1 MRRRRPRR
9 RRSPRCTTCL
19 RRGSYEIVNAE
30 SGLCAD
36 ISGGST
42 AVGVEVIQWTCHGG
56 TYSVASV
63 RSGLLLT
70 TASTT
75 AGSLVTQQPDTGSSL
90 QRWTMS

>member
-1 MRRRRPRR
+1 M
-9 RRSPRCTTCL
+9 
-19 RRGSYEIVNAE
+19 
-30 SGLCAD
+30 
-36 ISGGST
+36 
-42 AVGVEVIQWTCHGG
+42 GVEVIQWTCHGG